1 MMVEFNA
8 RKPEWLTVP
17 SYFSESATV
26 VKKLMRKASLH
37 TVCESA
43 ACPNIGECFKKR
55 SAAFLIL
62 GDVCT
67 RGCTFCNVTKG
78 KLPLPL
84 PNPKE
89 PKDLANTVMELN
101 LSHVVITSVT
111 RDDLP
116 DGGAGQFARCIKE
129 IRNLNQNIS
138 IEVLTPDFKNKV
150 GALEEVLAARP
161 TVFNHNIETV
171 KRLYPEVR
179 KGADYDFSL
188 SVLAKAKD
196 LAPFIYTKSG
206 FMLGLG
212 EEKAEVLALMRDL
225 RRAKVEILTIGQYL
239 RPSLKHHEVARY
251 VPPAEFAAYK
261 EMALDMGFKAVSSSP
276 LTRSS
281 HNAGEILS
289 GLAK

>member
-8 RKPEWLTVP
+8 KKPEWLTVP

-78 KLPLPL
+78 KLPLPP

-261 EMALDMGFKAVSSSP
+261 ELALDMGFKAVSSSP

-289 GLAK
+289 GLMK

>member
-1 MMVEFNA
+1 MEKFNA
-8 RKPEWLTVP
+8 RKPEWLTAR
-17 SYFSESATV
+17 SYFSENATA
-26 VKKLMRKASLH
+26 VKKLMRKASLY

-43 ACPNIGECFKKR
+43 ACPNVGECFKKR

-62 GDVCT
+62 GNVCT
-67 RGCTFCNVTKG
+67 RGCTFCNVTKD
-78 KLPLPL
+78 KLPLPP

-89 PKDLANTVMELN
+89 PKDLANAVRELN

-116 DGGAGQFARCIKE
+116 DGGAEQFIRCIKE

-138 IEVLTPDFKNKV
+138 IEVLVPDFKNKV
-150 GALEEVLAARP
+150 GSLESVLAARP

-212 EEKAEVLALMRDL
+212 EEKSEVLNLMRDL
-225 RRAKVEILTIGQYL
+225 HRAKVEILTIGQYL
-239 RPSLKHHEVARY
+239 RPSPKHHEVARY
-251 VPPAEFAAYK
+251 VTPAEFAEYK
-261 EMALDMGFKAVSSSP
+261 KLALDMGFKAVSSSP

>member
-1 MMVEFNA
+1 MEKFNA
-8 RKPEWLTVP
+8 RKPEWLTAK
-17 SYFSESATV
+17 SYFSENATT

-62 GDVCT
+62 GNVCT

-78 KLPLPL
+78 KLPLP

-89 PKDLANTVMELN
+89 PKDLANTVRELN

-116 DGGAGQFARCIKE
+116 DGGAEQFVRCIEE

-138 IEVLTPDFKNKV
+138 IEILVPDFKNKV
-150 GALEEVLAARP
+150 GALKSVLAARP

-212 EEKAEVLALMRDL
+212 EEKSEVLNLMRDL

-239 RPSLKHHEVARY
+239 RPSPKHHEVARY
-251 VPPAEFAAYK
+251 VTPAEFAEYK
-261 EMALDMGFKAVSSSP
+261 KLALDMGFKAVSSSP